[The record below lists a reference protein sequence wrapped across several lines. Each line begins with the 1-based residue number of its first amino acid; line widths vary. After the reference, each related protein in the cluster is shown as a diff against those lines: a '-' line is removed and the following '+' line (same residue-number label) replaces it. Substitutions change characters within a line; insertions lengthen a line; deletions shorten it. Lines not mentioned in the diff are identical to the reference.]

1 MIPIAGAVRLDTSR
15 NESKVHGFR
24 LAIPFL
30 LIWVLLLPLMIAAAP
45 ILFFAALCVR
55 VNPFRAVAAPFQI
68 LAAVK
73 GTHVEVVND
82 RLSVLLNIF

>member
-1 MIPIAGAVRLDTSR
+1 MIPIAGAVRLGEYR
-15 NESKVHGFR
+15 VHGFR
-24 LAIPFL
+24 LSIPFL
-30 LIWVLLLPLMIAAAP
+30 LLWVVLLPLLVLAVPVLLIAAMCA
-45 ILFFAALCVR
+45 R
-55 VNPFRAVAAPFQI
+55 VSPLRAVTAPFQI